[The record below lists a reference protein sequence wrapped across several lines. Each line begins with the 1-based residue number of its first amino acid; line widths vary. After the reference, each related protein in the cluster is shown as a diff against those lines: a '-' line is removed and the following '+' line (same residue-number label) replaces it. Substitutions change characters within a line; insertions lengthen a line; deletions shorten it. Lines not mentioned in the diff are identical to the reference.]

1 MAEAPAEDG
10 GAEVRVEE
18 CDVVPCEGAGVRVH
32 GGGEPAP
39 ALLPGPAPPP
49 GHAPPV
55 AAQPGDVLPEGAEPP
70 HLGPPRQPV
79 QAPAPE
85 PGLGYLRQKIVEIV
99 TRKRIYDFLNPADSH
114 MYLM

>member
-39 ALLPGPAPPP
+39 ALAPGPAPPP

-85 PGLGYLRQKIVEIV
+85 PGLGHLPGHVGILSSVFTGYVYILVPQI
-99 TRKRIYDFLNPADSH
+99 D
-114 MYLM
+114 